1 MLLAHFTHPCHKQDN
16 FAHDVV
22 RYDNITGTPYQGLVS
37 TLPDSE
43 GSFEEVYE
51 PVTDPLIKAFLDT
64 RTKIG
69 HLPAF
74 ELQKWKRKMRMLLP
88 FAHNLSQKEFVP
100 TETFRLTRILA
111 DKFPRHSLIL
121 SDFHTLPDTIEG
133 LNAPVVQTM
142 FDGVMVP
149 CSTYLVEPGWF
160 DIFFPH
166 DFTLLKG
173 FYDYHAGIM
182 QNENQQKSEVMTYK
196 AFLKRY
202 GDPSQTQLQS
212 GENPMLSYY
221 ENVSFLVS

>member
-1 MLLAHFTHPCHKQDN
+1 VTRITYSTHTQDN

-22 RYDNITGTPYQGLVS
+22 RYDNISGIPYQGLVS

-51 PVTDPLIKAFLDT
+51 PVTDPLIKSFLET
-64 RTKIG
+64 RAKIG

-100 TETFRLTRILA
+100 TETFRLTRILSE
-111 DKFPRHSLIL
+111 KFPAHSLIL
-121 SDFHTLPDTIEG
+121 SDFHALPDTIEG

-173 FYDYHAGIM
+173 LYDYHAG
-182 QNENQQKSEVMTYK
+182 QKQPTETRNKSEVLTYK

-202 GDPSQTQLQS
+202 GDPSQTRLQS

-221 ENVSFLVS
+221 ENVSFLLS